1 MLPTLMTFHHRF
13 SEKAADAELKE
24 KNRKH
29 EGGHDGAFNG

>member
-1 MLPTLMTFHHRF
+1 LMTFHHRF

-29 EGGHDGAFNG
+29 EEGHDVAFNG